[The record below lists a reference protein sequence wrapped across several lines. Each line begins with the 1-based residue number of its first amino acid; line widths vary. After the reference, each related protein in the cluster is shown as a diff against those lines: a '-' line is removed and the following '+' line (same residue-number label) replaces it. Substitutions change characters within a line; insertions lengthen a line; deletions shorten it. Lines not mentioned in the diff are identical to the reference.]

1 LFAFK
6 PLAGEEEEEEYEGE
20 EYEEDGG
27 GGGDDDDG
35 DVAASLDPV
44 FLVTFTFMPFC
55 LRVSTSTKEM
65 YKKRTKVAVP
75 THFAAKIMRPRRGE
89 GASLG
94 APTRIRLGCL
104 FLDARFRAV
113 WIVTRAVRPDVVR
126 ARPLDGER
134 FVVVQV
140 DLLLC

>member
-1 LFAFK
+1 MFAFK

-44 FLVTFTFMPFC
+44 FLVTFTFLPFC

-75 THFAAKIMRPRRGE
+75 IHFAAKIMRPRRGE

-94 APTRIRLGCL
+94 APTRIHRGCL
-104 FLDARFRAV
+104 FLDARFLAV
-113 WIVTRAVRPDVVR
+113 WIVTRAVRPDVVI
-126 ARPLDGER
+126 
-134 FVVVQV
+134 
-140 DLLLC
+140 